1 MTEDSECYM
10 NYNRT
15 SEKKLNRLLNQL
27 IIRSQGKLLC
37 ERREG
42 KQEESS
48 SNPHP
53 LWVLSLCNLNQF
65 SLTFIGHLLLRNRIK
80 LMRQVSCVYEVY
92 IGSFDIFF
100 SVSCILYCPHL
111 LSLMNQVGCL
121 IRCHGQGIE
130 KKEEGNKRKDES
142 EETRE
147 EGRKRTEQKSY
158 GLLS

>member
-53 LWVLSLCNLNQF
+53 LWVLSLCNLN
-65 SLTFIGHLLLRNRIK
+65 
-80 LMRQVSCVYEVY
+80 
-92 IGSFDIFF
+92 
-100 SVSCILYCPHL
+100 
-111 LSLMNQVGCL
+111 
-121 IRCHGQGIE
+121 
-130 KKEEGNKRKDES
+130 
-142 EETRE
+142 
-147 EGRKRTEQKSY
+147 
-158 GLLS
+158 